1 MKNRGT
7 SGRKHRSGVILMMGL
22 VVISLAGILLIGSGA
37 VSEIRGSVEIQ
48 NAEHTMREVDAR
60 LSQVAFSANDAHT
73 LDFSGQNGDVEVTKN
88 GRMTITV
95 VNGTNQPCR
104 EEMAFGAIEYR
115 GEGDEVVAYQAGG
128 VWKRTDDGSVMLS
141 PPDMQYRNGT
151 FSFQMVNVT
160 GSVDGSVTQLQVSK
174 NTTASRADSQAFRET
189 FTKPRC
195 NPPDNATLTVHIDY
209 YRAWGKFFKTRR
221 RRRRN
226 HRRREQ
232 NRSAHR
238 DSQRFDGT
246 ERREQSQCRTER
258 VRRC

>member
-1 MKNRGT
+1 
-7 SGRKHRSGVILMMGL
+7 MMGL